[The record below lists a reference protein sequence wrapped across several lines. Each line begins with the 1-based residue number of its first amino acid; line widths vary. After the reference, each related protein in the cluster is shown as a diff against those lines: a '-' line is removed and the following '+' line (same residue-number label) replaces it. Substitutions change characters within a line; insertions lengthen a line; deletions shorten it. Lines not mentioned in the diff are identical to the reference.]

1 MEVITML
8 NTFQI
13 KKALFPNQINERFSF
28 SVNVQGNDFQGLYHE
43 GTINWFN
50 PQPFNKLGVKQLQ
63 QIESNVTDKMQ
74 QLLA

>member
-1 MEVITML
+1 MV
-8 NTFQI
+8 NTIQI
-13 KKALFPNQINERFSF
+13 KKALFQNQINERFSF

-50 PQPFNKLGVKQLQ
+50 PQPFNKLGAKQLQ
-63 QIESNVTDKMQ
+63 QIESKVTDKMQ